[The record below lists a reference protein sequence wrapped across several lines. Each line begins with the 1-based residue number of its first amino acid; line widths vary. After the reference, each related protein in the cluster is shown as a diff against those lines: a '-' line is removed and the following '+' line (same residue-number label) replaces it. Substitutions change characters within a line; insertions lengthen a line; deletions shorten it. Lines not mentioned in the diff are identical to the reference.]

1 MFNESEGL
9 SGQGGMSESM
19 FPHMT
24 ASADRPPT
32 PEEVEKAMAAVQ
44 YNKVVT
50 VKKVEVCTYNLSKP
64 DEVKSYVKTRKRIMG
79 GMQTNTIA
87 LVFAD
92 RKFVEAIPGYI
103 AHMEWIEYDLKVDP
117 IAPAS
122 GALKGDTDNGQAS
135 T

>member
-1 MFNESEGL
+1 MFNESGGL

-19 FPHMT
+19 FPNMT
-24 ASADRPPT
+24 ASGDRPPT

-92 RKFVEAIPGYI
+92 RQFVEAIPGYI

-117 IAPAS
+117 IASAT